1 MIAPIDFIKEKYIEP
16 NKITQDK
23 LCEILQIGK
32 KTISELYQKKRG
44 FTIHT
49 AKKFAKFFDLKP
61 EFILLKQMEYDLSLD
76 KENYDFIKPYN
87 KFLEEDKIGIK
98 IIPKMTRY
106 FNDCSC

>member
-49 AKKFAKFFDLKP
+49 AK
-61 EFILLKQMEYDLSLD
+61 
-76 KENYDFIKPYN
+76 
-87 KFLEEDKIGIK
+87 
-98 IIPKMTRY
+98 
-106 FNDCSC
+106 